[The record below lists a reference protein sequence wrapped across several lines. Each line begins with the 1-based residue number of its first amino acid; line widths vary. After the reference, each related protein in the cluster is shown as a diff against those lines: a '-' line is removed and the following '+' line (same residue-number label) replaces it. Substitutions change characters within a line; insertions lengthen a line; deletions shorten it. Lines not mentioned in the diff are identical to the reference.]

1 VKCAPPSLTETIHEF
16 VIFLGGTNPEP
27 DNIFVFAPCNGAVM
41 ETDINRPDVALMG
54 KAQGRMRKPEVRVY
68 KKLAQRR
75 KGAEK
80 EGTEAGGRKEKTEVR
95 CPREVTCA

>member
-1 VKCAPPSLTETIHEF
+1 MGRGSETLLPSEL
-16 VIFLGGTNPEP
+16 
-27 DNIFVFAPCNGAVM
+27 IFV
-41 ETDINRPDVALMG
+41 
-54 KAQGRMRKPEVRVY
+54 
-68 KKLAQRR
+68 LAQRR